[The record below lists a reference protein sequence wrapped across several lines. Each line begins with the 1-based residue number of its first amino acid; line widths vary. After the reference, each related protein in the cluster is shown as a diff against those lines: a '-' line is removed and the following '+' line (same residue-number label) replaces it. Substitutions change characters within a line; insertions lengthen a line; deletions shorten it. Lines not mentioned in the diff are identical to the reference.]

1 MPGKEKVKI
10 MSIIH
15 QTRTVPTGA
24 RSIYVLT
31 SLFEN
36 AVASIRRWYS
46 EKQTRKVLSRLS
58 DRELDDIGL
67 TRAEIQH
74 LPDRF

>member
-1 MPGKEKVKI
+1 
-10 MSIIH
+10 MSVIH
-15 QTRTVPTGA
+15 QTRTIPTGA

-36 AVASIRRWYS
+36 AVTSVRRRYS
-46 EKQTRKVLSRLS
+46 ERQTRRVLSRLS
-58 DRELDDIGL
+58 DHELDDIGL

>member
-1 MPGKEKVKI
+1 MAVTHE
-10 MSIIH
+10 
-15 QTRTVPTGA
+15 TRTVPIGA

-31 SLFEN
+31 SLFET
-36 AVASIRRWYS
+36 ATAAIGRWYANR
-46 EKQTRKVLSRLS
+46 QTREALSRLS

-67 TRAEIQH
+67 TRSEILH

>member
-1 MPGKEKVKI
+1 
-10 MSIIH
+10 MSIIN
-15 QTRTVPTGA
+15 QTRTVPAGA

-36 AVASIRRWYS
+36 AVASIRQRYS
-46 EKQTRKVLSRLS
+46 ERQNRRVLSRLS

-67 TRAEIQH
+67 TRSDIQH